1 MTLWGSVP
9 SLVSEKMGL
18 TEVKTAD
25 QGSPHIWSP
34 RCQAGPWWPDS
45 AVGPQSRFSPPM
57 RPRPAPSALWSP
69 GDSQHPGTPLPC
81 HQSKKLHDGTS
92 SAPPLQGVQVW
103 SLVRELS
110 SCLLPGTAKK
120 QNNNNKNLPKDQ
132 SPVHPS
138 CRYKSSRY
146 KSVLC
151 KHGTKNSSGLLGTV
165 SLNRKHFCVCVCV
178 GCVGGVWGVC
188 GVCVCVCGCVCVCVC
203 DYHK

>member
-1 MTLWGSVP
+1 MSGWPMVTRLCCGAPEPIQPPHETQTSPICSVKPWGLSAP
-9 SLVSEKMGL
+9 WHTASL
-18 TEVKTAD
+18 
-25 QGSPHIWSP
+25 
-34 RCQAGPWWPDS
+34 
-45 AVGPQSRFSPPM
+45 PPV
-57 RPRPAPSALWSP
+57 
-69 GDSQHPGTPLPC
+69 
-81 HQSKKLHDGTS
+81 KKLHDGTS

-178 GCVGGVWGVC
+178 C
-188 GVCVCVCGCVCVCVC
+188 GFSLLVSCRFISTPPQ
-203 DYHK
+203 KFPFSN

>member
-1 MTLWGSVP
+1 MSGWPMVTRLCCGAPEPIQPPHETQTSPICSVKPWGLSAP
-9 SLVSEKMGL
+9 WHTASL
-18 TEVKTAD
+18 
-25 QGSPHIWSP
+25 
-34 RCQAGPWWPDS
+34 
-45 AVGPQSRFSPPM
+45 PPV
-57 RPRPAPSALWSP
+57 
-69 GDSQHPGTPLPC
+69 
-81 HQSKKLHDGTS
+81 KKLHDGTF

-178 GCVGGVWGVC
+178 C
-188 GVCVCVCGCVCVCVC
+188 GVCVCVCVWLS
-203 DYHK
+203 